1 MHPHEKGRPAPTG
14 REGGGSCGPASLTQ
28 PCNPL
33 PGLPM
38 DGGGPGPQL
47 ELKVERNPSH
57 NVVTCVTVRLGGYF
71 PAIKAFRLSLSYFFE
86 KPELGSA
93 VSGQCV
99 SSSRSLSVRWL
110 SGAYYL
116 KVAAAVLSRPYTT
129 SQALYKKNSFK
140 TKPELRSP
148 RAAPPLPYPP
158 SPCPAAHARTGPLQP
173 EKLGVARRR
182 KN

>member
-1 MHPHEKGRPAPTG
+1 
-14 REGGGSCGPASLTQ
+14 
-28 PCNPL
+28 
-33 PGLPM
+33 M

-57 NVVTCVTVRLGGYF
+57 NVVTCVTVRRGGYF

-158 SPCPAAHARTGPLQP
+158 PPAPLPTHGPALCSLKSWASRAAERIRIPRGQGHSIARH
-173 EKLGVARRR
+173 
-182 KN
+182 

>member
-1 MHPHEKGRPAPTG
+1 
-14 REGGGSCGPASLTQ
+14 
-28 PCNPL
+28 
-33 PGLPM
+33 M

-57 NVVTCVTVRLGGYF
+57 NVVTCVTVRRGGYF

-129 SQALYKKNSFK
+129 SQALWEFTRRIHSRQSLSCAPPGPPPPFP
-140 TKPELRSP
+140 TPPPPAPLPTHGPALCSLRSWAS
-148 RAAPPLPYPP
+148 RAAERISIPRGQGH
-158 SPCPAAHARTGPLQP
+158 SIARH
-173 EKLGVARRR
+173 
-182 KN
+182 